1 MDDQKIIALLRTGES
16 GLALNSLYKH
26 FPMIRK
32 LIRSKGGNSK
42 DAEDIFQEAL
52 IILIRKAKD
61 KDFKLTAQLS
71 TYLFSVCRFLWKDQL
86 NRLSN
91 TPIPYD
97 AVAGVAGLTG
107 DAGSG
112 LGADAGTGDPGTSL
126 AGLTGNAWS
135 GLTESEEA
143 GLYTEVEKENRA
155 RLAEKVLQE
164 LKDRCREILLFFY
177 QDRLSLKDIATRMGY
192 SSENTAKNQKYKCLE
207 AARNRLKELNSTTQ
221 TF

>member
-16 GLALNSLYKH
+16 GMALNRLYKH

-32 LIRSKGGNSK
+32 LIRSKGGSTK

-61 KDFKLTAQLS
+61 KDFRLTAQLS

-91 TPIPYD
+91 TQIPYD
-97 AVAGVAGLTG
+97 GEAVTGLPET
-107 DAGSG
+107 
-112 LGADAGTGDPGTSL
+112 
-126 AGLTGNAWS
+126 
-135 GLTESEEA
+135 EEA
-143 GLYTEVEKENRA
+143 GLYIEVEKENRA
-155 RLAEKVLQE
+155 KLAEKVLQE

-177 QDRLSLKDIATRMGY
+177 QDRISLKDIATRMGY

>member
-1 MDDQKIIALLRTGES
+1 MDDQKIIELLRTGES

-61 KDFKLTAQLS
+61 KDFRLTAQLS

-91 TPIPYD
+91 HVSYD
-97 AVAGVAGLTG
+97 ALTGLTG
-107 DAGSG
+107 
-112 LGADAGTGDPGTSL
+112 
-126 AGLTGNAWS
+126 
-135 GLTESEEA
+135 LTEREEA
-143 GLYTEVEKENRA
+143 GLYNEVEKENRA

-192 SSENTAKNQKYKCLE
+192 NSENTAKNQKYKCLE
-207 AARNRLKELNSTTQ
+207 AARNRLKELNSTAQ